1 MLMHHACRT
10 VHLCD
15 VMARTRCIMR
25 CISKQVVWSVC
36 AGPKL
41 SVMCSTSSTI
51 DQNILRLQGSLVR
64 AVRRIEEVLRQ
75 LSSAAQVIGE
85 GDLEDLFEKS
95 REKIKRDI
103 IFAASLYL

>member
-1 MLMHHACRT
+1 MYL
-10 VHLCD
+10 
-15 VMARTRCIMR
+15 VM
-25 CISKQVVWSVC
+25 QVV
-36 AGPKL
+36 
-41 SVMCSTSSTI
+41 SS
-51 DQNILRLQGSLVR
+51 RVGLQGSLVR

-85 GDLEDLFEKS
+85 GDLEQLFEQS

>member
-1 MLMHHACRT
+1 
-10 VHLCD
+10 
-15 VMARTRCIMR
+15 
-25 CISKQVVWSVC
+25 
-36 AGPKL
+36 
-41 SVMCSTSSTI
+41 
-51 DQNILRLQGSLVR
+51 VR

-85 GDLEDLFEKS
+85 GDLEQLFEQS